1 VPHNTSFIHIMVRE
15 GIMTCNPE
23 RSEHKEDFYNV
34 IYIKKLSWWTD
45 VAAVAHE
52 GVKTSKRIK

>member
-1 VPHNTSFIHIMVRE
+1 MMVRE

-45 VAAVAHE
+45 AAVVAHE